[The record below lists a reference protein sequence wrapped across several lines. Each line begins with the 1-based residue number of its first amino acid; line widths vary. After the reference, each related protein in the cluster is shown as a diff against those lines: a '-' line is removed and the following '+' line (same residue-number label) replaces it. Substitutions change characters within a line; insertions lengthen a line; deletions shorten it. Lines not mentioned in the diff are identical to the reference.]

1 MANVNSD
8 EVESVVSNETPLDE
22 SGSGLD
28 DGGPNAKNEHD
39 LERSTLARKESKA
52 VFWARFIVLA
62 VLAIT
67 ATAVTM
73 VVYNEMSASQQSS
86 FEATFESDSL
96 KVLDSFHQSIG
107 RMLDSGD
114 AHSIAYTSFALSSNS
129 TFPNVTLPNNHI
141 HTSNMRIMSEAVV
154 FNYQPIVTDET
165 RRGYEAYVLENRGQ
179 LFDSVAKEMASIQH
193 QDAYFNKS
201 IPRMLQDVPPFIDK
215 IYNIIPNISFAPEGS
230 GPYLPLW
237 QISPAT
243 PFPSV
248 LNFNILSHPVSLLYR
263 QTMYDSKAVILAASS
278 PSREDDDEYF
288 KVVLS
293 MSQFR
298 NTVGEYLREPTSP
311 FSYPVFDTFDL
322 TNRTVV
328 GLITS
333 TFYWKLYLENILPQN
348 HNGIVCVLSNT
359 FNQTFTYR
367 IDGSKA
373 TYLGAGDLHDSKYD
387 YLEVSGDMES
397 YLTSRASAKTQSY
410 TVVPLNT
417 AFNTYK
423 LRIYASQDAEDEQ
436 ITNEPVI
443 MAVVIVCVFLFTSLV
458 FFTYDLLVARRQRIV
473 MNRAVASSA
482 IVSSLFPSEVRD
494 NIYKENEKA
503 QNKKAGGFGSNMILG
518 GSNGEAGVNVDL
530 TASPP
535 NAVFYEETT
544 IMFADMVG
552 FTAWSSTRG
561 PVDVFGL
568 LESVYQA
575 FDIIAQRRKVFKVE
589 TIGDCYVAVTGIPN
603 PQPDHAVIMVR
614 FAEECI
620 TKMHQVTSKL
630 AATMGPDTA
639 DLTIRVGLHSGTVTG
654 GVLRG
659 EKSRFQLFGDSM
671 NTAARME
678 THGSAGQIH
687 ISDDTANA
695 LIAKGKLH
703 WVTPRE
709 DQVNVKGKGLLN
721 TFWVVNRK
729 ERESARA
736 ESSAGQTDD
745 DSVNHDAMDQAD
757 EKPQIGLSFE
767 I

>member
-1 MANVNSD
+1 
-8 EVESVVSNETPLDE
+8 
-22 SGSGLD
+22 
-28 DGGPNAKNEHD
+28 
-39 LERSTLARKESKA
+39 LARKENKA
-52 VFWARFIVLA
+52 VFWARLIVIA

-67 ATAVTM
+67 AVVVTM
-73 VVYNEMSASQQSS
+73 VVYNEMRASQQSS

-96 KVLDSFHQSIG
+96 KVLDSFHQSVG

-114 AHSIAYTSFALSSNS
+114 ALSIAYTSYALTSNS
-129 TFPNVTLPNNHI
+129 TFPNVTLPDYHI
-141 HTSNMRIMSEAVV
+141 HTSSMRIMSEAVV
-154 FNYQPIVTDET
+154 FNYLPIVTDET
-165 RRGYEAYVLENRGQ
+165 RKGYEAYVIENRGHF
-179 LFDSVAKEMASIQH
+179 FDTLSKEMALIQQ
-193 QDAYFNKS
+193 QDAYFNES
-201 IPRMLQDVPPFIDK
+201 IHRNLQDVPPFMDE
-215 IYNIIPNISFAPEGS
+215 IYNILPNTSYAPEGS
-230 GPYLPLW
+230 GPYLPIW
-237 QISPAT
+237 QISPSV
-243 PFPSV
+243 PFPGV
-248 LNFNILSHPVSLLYR
+248 LNFNILSHPASLLYR
-263 QTMYDSKAVILAASS
+263 QTMYDKKAVILAASS
-278 PSREDDDEYF
+278 ILTGEHDQYF
-288 KVVLS
+288 EVVLS
-293 MSQFR
+293 TSQFR
-298 NTVGEYLREPTSP
+298 NTIGAYLGEPTSP
-311 FSYPVFDTFDL
+311 FSYPVFDSFDL
-322 TNRTVV
+322 EARSVV

-333 TFYWKLYLENILPQN
+333 TFYWKLYLENILPDN

-373 TYLGAGDLHDSKYD
+373 TYLGSGDLHDPKYD

-397 YLTSRASAKTQSY
+397 YLTSRASPKTQSY

-417 AFNTYK
+417 DLNSYT

-443 MAVVIVCVFLFTSLV
+443 MAVVIVCVFLFTSMV

-494 NIYKENEKA
+494 NIYKENEKV
-503 QNKKAGGFGSNMILG
+503 QNKKAAAFGSNLILG
-518 GSNGEAGVNVDL
+518 GNNGELDENVDL

-575 FDIIAQRRKVFKVE
+575 FDTIAQRRKVFKVE

-603 PQPDHAVIMVR
+603 PQPEHAVIMVR

-620 TKMHQVTSKL
+620 AKMHQVTSKL

-639 DLTIRVGLHSGTVTG
+639 NLSIRVGLHSGTVTG

-659 EKSRFQLFGDSM
+659 QKSRFQLFGDSM

-678 THGSAGQIH
+678 SHGLAGQIH
-687 ISDDTANA
+687 ISEDTAKA
-695 LIAKGKLH
+695 LMAKGKSH
-703 WVTPRE
+703 WVTPRD
-709 DQVNVKGKGLLN
+709 DQLDVKGKGFLK

-729 ERESARA
+729 DREASRA

-745 DSVNHDAMDQAD
+745 ESVNHVTIDQAD
-757 EKPQIGLSFE
+757 EKKPELGLSFE